1 MPAFDIHTGWDSG
14 FSCYLRPWDAGT
26 PAVVS
31 ASCSHVSH
39 RWISSVEVPIKK
51 AHERFMRLYRG
62 CDSYCGGGVVAGFFL
77 LLFLV
82 VAGAGLAGAGVGSAG
97 AASAGTVVPAG
108 NIHTSSVL
116 LGLALVRVS
125 LRFGSMPLPAR

>member
-1 MPAFDIHTGWDSG
+1 MRGGVESIWIEDGVEAFFLVFTGLGW
-14 FSCYLRPWDAGT
+14 RNTA
-26 PAVVS
+26 AVVS

-39 RWISSVEVPIKK
+39 LWISSVEVPIKK

-82 VAGAGLAGAGVGSAG
+82 GAGVGVAAAGVGSAG
-97 AASAGTVVPAG
+97 AASSRTVVPAG
-108 NIHTSSVL
+108 NIQTSAFL
-116 LGLALVRVS
+116 LELALVRVS
-125 LRFGSMPLPAR
+125 IRFGVM

>member
-1 MPAFDIHTGWDSG
+1 M
-14 FSCYLRPWDAGT
+14 
-26 PAVVS
+26 
-31 ASCSHVSH
+31 
-39 RWISSVEVPIKK
+39 KK
-51 AHERFMRLYRG
+51 FMRLYRG

-82 VAGAGLAGAGVGSAG
+82 VAGAGVTGAGVGSAG

-108 NIHTSSVL
+108 NIQTSAVP

-125 LRFGSMPLPAR
+125 IRLGSMPLPTR